1 MRGYCLQRKLLS
13 HVRLFTTPWTTQSME
28 FSGPELWSREPF
40 PSPGDLLNPG
50 IELGSPELQVDSLPT
65 ELSGKPDIYCT
76 MASSHGLEDED

>member
-1 MRGYCLQRKLLS
+1 
-13 HVRLFTTPWTTQSME
+13 ME

-65 ELSGKPDIYCT
+65 ELSGKFIVFNKP
-76 MASSHGLEDED
+76 G